1 MKNTIID
8 FNILE
13 NASAMQTWHYAC
25 HEIAKRYQ
33 ANETIFIY
41 TDNQDDAKRLDDLL
55 WTFTEDSFIPHN
67 ILTTTN
73 TASSPIQ
80 IGYAENICD
89 NPYFVTAINLSQ
101 ETLKNFSNYK
111 NLVEIVFPEP
121 AKQQLA
127 RVRYKQYR
135 DQGYSIQTNKMKPT

>member
-1 MKNTIID
+1 MKTTID

-13 NASAMQTWHYAC
+13 NASVMQTWHYAC

-33 ANETIFIY
+33 ANETLFIF

-67 ILTTTN
+67 ILTADN
-73 TASSPIQ
+73 AASSPIQ
-80 IGYAENICD
+80 IGFTDNTCD
-89 NPYFVTAINLSQ
+89 NDYFVTAINLSQ
-101 ETLKNFSNYK
+101 EIPKNFSRYK

-127 RVRYKQYR
+127 RERYKQYR
-135 DQGYSIQTNKMKPT
+135 DQGYSIQTNKMKTT